1 MTNFIVKVKAE
12 TKRWKV
18 GKEVVRPE
26 CGISPLKPEG
36 RL

>member
-12 TKRWKV
+12 MRRWKV

-26 CGISPLKPEG
+26 RGISPLKPEG